1 MSKKEIDR
9 YEVISR
15 VVRKEITS
23 VKATTLLG
31 LSKRQIR
38 RLKNRVKKDG
48 PSGLIH
54 GNRGK
59 SSNNQIPKKEVLKI
73 KALLRKYYADFKP
86 TFAAEK
92 LRELYGIDHD
102 PKTIR
107 SIMIVENLW
116 TPRKGKSREEHR
128 SWRPRKEC
136 LGEMIQ
142 FDGSYHDWLEGRGET
157 SEQCLLAA
165 IDDATGTIVH
175 AAFDEHE
182 GVFPVFSFWKEY
194 VLSYG
199 KPRSIY
205 LDKFSTYK
213 MNQQVAI
220 QNPDLKTQFQ
230 RAASDLNIQ
239 PIFANSPQAKGR
251 VERLFETLQ
260 DRLVKEL
267 RLRNIPS
274 IHEANRFIAEEYLKT
289 FNARFSVPPVSSA
302 NLHRPLTA
310 DEKKNLDSIFS
321 RHTNRTIQN
330 DFTFGFNNQWHQL
343 SKCQPVTIRKK
354 EIVTVEEH
362 VDGTIHVRFRGKE
375 LNYEILPMRPKRARV
390 EQWILAASATHEP
403 RRPAANHPWRRFHIQ
418 KQSIHS

>member
-15 VVRKEITS
+15 VVRGEITG
-23 VKATTLLG
+23 VKAASLLR
-31 LSKRQIR
+31 LSKRQIK
-38 RLKNRVKKDG
+38 RLKKKVKKYG
-48 PSGLIH
+48 FIGLIH

-59 SSNNQIPKKEVLKI
+59 TSNNRIPDKETAKI
-73 KALLRKYYADFKP
+73 KILLHKHFADFKP

-92 LRELYGIDHD
+92 LFELYAISRD

-107 SIMIVENLW
+107 SIMITEKLW
-116 TPRKGKSREEHR
+116 MPRKGRKREEHR

-136 LGEMIQ
+136 IGEMIQ

-157 SEQCLLAA
+157 PKQCLLAT
-165 IDDATGTIVH
+165 IDDATGTIMM
-175 AAFDEHE
+175 AALGAHE
-182 GVFPVFSFWKEY
+182 GVIPVFSFWKEY
-194 VLSYG
+194 ILSHR

-213 MNQQVAI
+213 MNQQVALE
-220 QNPDLKTQFQ
+220 NPDLKTQFQ
-230 RAASDLNIQ
+230 RVCASLGIQ
-239 PIFANSPQAKGR
+239 LIFANSPQAKGR

-260 DRLVKEL
+260 DRLAKEL
-267 RLRNIPS
+267 RLRNISS

-289 FNARFSVPPVSSA
+289 FNARFSVVPASSA

-330 DFTFGFNNQWHQL
+330 DFTFGFNNRWHQL
-343 SKCQPVTIRKK
+343 SKGQPVTVRKK
-354 EIVTVEEH
+354 EVVTVEEYL
-362 VDGTIHVRFRGKE
+362 DGTLRVRLRGKE
-375 LNYEILPMRPKRARV
+375 LNYEILPMRPKKAQAD
-390 EQWILAASATHEP
+390 QWVLAASAAHEP
-403 RRPAANHPWRRFHIQ
+403 RKPSADHPWRKFHIQ